1 MSGQPA
7 STLSVASAFAEL
19 DQATYNLGDE
29 HYILDPWQA
38 LLVKRD
44 LNAVLESIMVGL
56 SSELK
61 VALEARWGSDTE
73 EWKEFNVLKTMKLVI
88 AQGSSRFT
96 VGLPLCMSSVLKPF
110 GAY

>member
-7 STLSVASAFAEL
+7 STLSVASAFAEI

-29 HYILDPWQA
+29 IYVLDPWQG

-61 VALEARWGSDTE
+61 YALEARWGSDTE
-73 EWKEFNVLKTMKLVI
+73 EWKELNVLKIMKLVI

-96 VGLPLCMSSVLKPF
+96 VGLPLCMSSVLRHL
-110 GAY
+110 GIY

>member
-19 DQATYNLGDE
+19 DQAHYNLGDE
-29 HYILDPWQA
+29 HYVLDPWQA

-61 VALEARWGSDTE
+61 YALEARWGNDTE
-73 EWKEFNVLKTMKLVI
+73 EWREFNILKTMKLVI
-88 AQGSSRFT
+88 AEGSSRFT
-96 VGLPLCMSSVLKPF
+96 VGLPLCMSSVLKHL
-110 GAY
+110 GKY